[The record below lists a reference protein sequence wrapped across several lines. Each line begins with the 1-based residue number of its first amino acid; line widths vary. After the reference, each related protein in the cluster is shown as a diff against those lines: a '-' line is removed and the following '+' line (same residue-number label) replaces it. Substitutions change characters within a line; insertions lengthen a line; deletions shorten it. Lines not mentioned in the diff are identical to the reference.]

1 MADSNIGSLPGIN
14 ILDNNSLFVA
24 EQQGSAVKV
33 TGEQLLNFAN
43 VGTFKRVSSAVNKAE
58 TAANNADISEKS
70 ASASALSAANSQSE
84 SAKSEEQA
92 KSSEEQAKTYAEN
105 AEKSN
110 KSSESWAVGGTGT
123 RSGEDTN
130 NSKYWAEQAHN
141 AAGGGVSSFNGRAG
155 FVMPQE
161 GDYTPEMVGASPA
174 SLIDRVLLHEYMMTY
189 NDFVA
194 PLATDDSV
202 LTVIVDDE
210 NNAILANWKYK
221 EV

>member
-1 MADSNIGSLPGIN
+1 MPNTDYYQSVFTGKQIDEAIGKIIN
-14 ILDNNSLFVA
+14 GEVEKAVQRAEIAATEAEKSELSATRSASAAAQSQNNSKT
-24 EQQGSAVKV
+24 S
-33 TGEQLLNFAN
+33 
-43 VGTFKRVSSAVNKAE
+43 E
-58 TAANNADISEKS
+58 TNSEKS
-70 ASASALSAANSQSE
+70 AVE
-84 SAKSEEQA
+84 S
-92 KSSEEQAKTYAEN
+92 
-105 AEKSN
+105 EKSR
-110 KSSESWAVGGTGT
+110 KLSESWAVGGTGV
-123 RSGEDTN
+123 REGEDTN
-130 NSKYWAEQAHN
+130 NAKFWAEQSHN
-141 AAGGGVSSFNGRAG
+141 ATAGGVRSFNGRAG
-155 FVMPQE
+155 FVMPQN

>member
-1 MADSNIGSLPGIN
+1 MPNKDYYQSVFAGKQIDEAIGKIIN
-14 ILDNNSLFVA
+14 GEVEKAVQRAEIAATEAEKSELSATRSASAAAQSQNNSKT
-24 EQQGSAVKV
+24 S
-33 TGEQLLNFAN
+33 
-43 VGTFKRVSSAVNKAE
+43 E
-58 TAANNADISEKS
+58 TNSEKS
-70 ASASALSAANSQSE
+70 AVE
-84 SAKSEEQA
+84 S
-92 KSSEEQAKTYAEN
+92 
-105 AEKSN
+105 EKSR
-110 KSSESWAVGGTGT
+110 KLSESWAVGGTGV
-123 RSGEDTN
+123 REGEDTN
-130 NSKYWAEQAHN
+130 NAKFWAEQSHN
-141 AAGGGVSSFNGRAG
+141 ATAGGVSSFNGRAG

-202 LTVIVDDE
+202 LTVIVEDE